1 MKMEN
6 KKVTHKI
13 TDLPSRQTSADKF
26 DDERNMAEKNVE
38 TNNFCDIDCKNK
50 NFNENEI
57 ENENGNEN
65 ENENKN
71 DNKNENEN
79 ENKYEKSEAESSV
92 ADHDIEKNNIGEN
105 YILSNPTQWLEYF
118 YPLKNKF
125 SETKLMKEI
134 EKEKESN
141 SPKTKNKE

>member
-1 MKMEN
+1 MEN
-6 KKVTHKI
+6 KKVARKI

-26 DDERNMAEKNVE
+26 DDERNLAEKEKNLE

-50 NFNENEI
+50 NFNENETDNEI
-57 ENENGNEN
+57 ENEN
-65 ENENKN
+65 ENEIGNINGK
-71 DNKNENEN
+71 KN
-79 ENKYEKSEAESSV
+79 ENKYEKSEAESPV
-92 ADHDIEKNNIGEN
+92 AGHDIEKNNIGEN